1 MNAPEVSQRIDVW
14 LWYARFYK
22 TRSLASKMVRGGK
35 VRLNGNICK
44 KPSTLVAVS
53 DILTFSRA
61 DDILIA
67 KIEAIGS
74 RRGPVPE
81 AQELYEDLTPP
92 KEIHHK
98 EKRFSVAPRTRGAGR
113 PTKTE
118 RRAIDKLMNRD

>member
-1 MNAPEVSQRIDVW
+1 MNAQEASQRIDVW

-22 TRSLASKMVRGGK
+22 TRSLATKMVKGGK
-35 VRLNGNICK
+35 VRVNGSICK
-44 KPSTLVAVS
+44 KPSALVAVS

-67 KIEAIGS
+67 KVAGIGS
-74 RRGPVPE
+74 RRGPAPE
-81 AQELYEDLTPP
+81 AQALYEDLTPP
-92 KEIHHK
+92 KEIHFN
-98 EKRFSVAPRTRGAGR
+98 EKKQSVAPRLKGAGR